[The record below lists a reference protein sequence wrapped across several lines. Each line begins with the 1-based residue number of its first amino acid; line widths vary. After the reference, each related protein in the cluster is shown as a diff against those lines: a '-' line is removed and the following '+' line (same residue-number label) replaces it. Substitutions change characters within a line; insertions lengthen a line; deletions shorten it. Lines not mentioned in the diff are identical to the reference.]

1 MAQHVGYDLVRTTE
15 PMPRQTRFK
24 RDRMAP
30 ITTLNRIATVAC
42 ERIVLML
49 NNTEIVKEL
58 RLKSMNDVL
67 KYLNGQ
73 HDDLGLSGDR
83 GDFYRRKLAEQMYLN
98 FSIQGVDHTN
108 VMSVVEA
115 AILLERETRKTFG
128 SSTQNRDWA
137 PSVEIDETILDI
149 LTRIAGI
156 F

>member
-1 MAQHVGYDLVRTTE
+1 MAQHVGYDLIRTTE

-30 ITTLNRIATVAC
+30 ITTLNRIATVAS
-42 ERIVLML
+42 ERIILML
-49 NNTEIVKEL
+49 NNTEMVKDV

-67 KYLNGQ
+67 RYLNGQ
-73 HDDLGLSGDR
+73 HDDVGLSGDR

-108 VMSVVEA
+108 VVSVVEA
-115 AILLERETRKTFG
+115 VIMLERETRNTFAN
-128 SSTQNRDWA
+128 SKQSRDWA
-137 PSVEIDETILDI
+137 PSVQIDETILDI